1 MNLIKEKD
9 KRQINNFLLLNC
21 IQISNETDNVK
32 QHHFPQE
39 VKRVEFSLFFSIRR
53 SFFARASEFLAQVDH
68 TRDHSFSTAFTS
80 HDEV

>member
-9 KRQINNFLLLNC
+9 KRQMNISYFSTAFRYPTRQIMLNNIISLKRLNA
-21 IQISNETDNVK
+21 SNS
-32 QHHFPQE
+32 H
-39 VKRVEFSLFFSIRR
+39 FFSIRR
-53 SFFARASEFLAQVDH
+53 SFFARASEFLAKVDH

>member
-9 KRQINNFLLLNC
+9 KRQMNISYFSTAFRYPTRQIMLNNIISLKRLNA
-21 IQISNETDNVK
+21 SNS
-32 QHHFPQE
+32 HF
-39 VKRVEFSLFFSIRR
+39 FFSIRR
-53 SFFARASEFLAQVDH
+53 SFFARASEFLAKVDH